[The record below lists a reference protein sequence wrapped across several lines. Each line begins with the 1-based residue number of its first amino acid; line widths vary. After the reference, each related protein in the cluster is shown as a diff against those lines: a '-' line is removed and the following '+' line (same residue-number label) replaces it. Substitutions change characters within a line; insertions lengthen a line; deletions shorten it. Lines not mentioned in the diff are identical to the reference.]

1 MPHSYQF
8 KITIKNSHPPIWRRV
23 LVPDGITFRELDD
36 IIEKLF
42 GWTHDH
48 MFEFSFP
55 GDCYFVGTPIASEED
70 TVDRVIDRYIS
81 ENDSFSYTYDFGD
94 SWEHT
99 IKVEKILEREERFPV
114 VLKSKGPN
122 MIEDCGGIWGFY
134 DYIDEAEPF
143 DMDRVNQSL
152 SAWIYPVTNHNDLE
166 DKEDFSEMPD
176 VEDYDFQEK
185 NILSDLLGMKAD
197 KESFINALEH
207 IKAQE
212 NALQKGS
219 MGVKSLKD
227 VFNQYTKDNLKEL
240 ARLHHFT
247 RFMIPEEFLSESVLH
262 TSFFQLFSAK
272 GDRTP
277 IVLDNLKAH
286 TSDICFSTSWANF
299 PCFSINSSNVPCST
313 IFPPSSTTI
322 RSQFFTVES
331 LCATIRTVAFV

>member
-152 SAWIYPVTNHNDLE
+152 SAWISPVTNHNDLE

-197 KESFINALEH
+197 NESFINALEH

-247 RFMIPEEFLSESVLH
+247 RYNRFNKKM
-262 TSFFQLFSAK
+262 Q
-272 GDRTP
+272 
-277 IVLDNLKAH
+277 
-286 TSDICFSTSWANF
+286 
-299 PCFSINSSNVPCST
+299 
-313 IFPPSSTTI
+313 
-322 RSQFFTVES
+322 
-331 LCATIRTVAFV
+331 